1 MRVIIAGAG
10 EVGRGVAA
18 ALRGERRGVA
28 LIDPDPNAISE
39 SQSLDC
45 LLVTG
50 SALSRESLIRAGI
63 SDAEII
69 VFATNDDHVNILGCA
84 FAKRVYSEKVAD
96 RTASGLITIA
106 NIRDSRII
114 DPSRGAGPLQNWAR
128 TNFEVS
134 PSKEVVNQ
142 LISGLVAPS
151 LADIIPLGENAWIVQ
166 STVTNASP
174 IVGMTADESTSSGRV
189 DPDYPRI
196 IAIKGRD
203 RKGNIV
209 SGSEIIQEGDMLVF
223 VTGSTKFFG
232 EIARF
237 VGDSN
242 SDMPEKPSVA
252 IFGATDFGSSLAS
265 HYLEKGS
272 SVVIIEP
279 DLDAANSIVGSRIG
293 INKRLDVIHGDPQD
307 EDLLR
312 ELAIEDH
319 DIAIAT
325 LGDDNLNISISM
337 RAFDKGVSRT
347 GLILKDR
354 ALVEAIQ
361 RIGLRPVSKRRVAI
375 KSILKA
381 IHMHVPGLYE
391 PIPRIPSLVTMTAE
405 ISSESSLL
413 GKEVNQVE
421 STIDAQLVMV
431 ERPDSGGEMSA
442 IPDSAI
448 GPLQSGDRIYLVLEN
463 DDVGN
468 VENSLRS

>member
-1 MRVIIAGAG
+1 M
-10 EVGRGVAA
+10 
-18 ALRGERRGVA
+18 
-28 LIDPDPNAISE
+28 
-39 SQSLDC
+39 
-45 LLVTG
+45 LVT
-50 SALSRESLIRAGI
+50 
-63 SDAEII
+63 
-69 VFATNDDHVNILGCA
+69 
-84 FAKRVYSEKVAD
+84 
-96 RTASGLITIA
+96 
-106 NIRDSRII
+106 
-114 DPSRGAGPLQNWAR
+114 
-128 TNFEVS
+128 
-134 PSKEVVNQ
+134 
-142 LISGLVAPS
+142 
-151 LADIIPLGENAWIVQ
+151 
-166 STVTNASP
+166 
-174 IVGMTADESTSSGRV
+174 
-189 DPDYPRI
+189 
-196 IAIKGRD
+196 
-203 RKGNIV
+203 
-209 SGSEIIQEGDMLVF
+209 
-223 VTGSTKFFG
+223 
-232 EIARF
+232 
-237 VGDSN
+237 
-242 SDMPEKPSVA
+242 
-252 IFGATDFGSSLAS
+252 
-265 HYLEKGS
+265 
-272 SVVIIEP
+272 
-279 DLDAANSIVGSRIG
+279 G

-405 ISSESSLL
+405 ISAESSLL
-413 GKEVNQVE
+413 GKEVHQVE

-431 ERPDSGGEMSA
+431 ERPDSDGEMSA